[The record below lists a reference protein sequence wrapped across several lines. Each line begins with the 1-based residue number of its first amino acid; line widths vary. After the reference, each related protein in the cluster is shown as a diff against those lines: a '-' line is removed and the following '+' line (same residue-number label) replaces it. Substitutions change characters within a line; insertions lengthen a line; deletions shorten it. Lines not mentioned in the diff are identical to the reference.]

1 MKDWQVYFAITLLV
15 ILLLPIY
22 EGAYKGAYE
31 GATDSYPFELSPEQ
45 TKILERVP
53 LKPEDED
60 EIIRMMTLSQM
71 NQIPESNRGNYKKL
85 YKITNSTPEGI
96 HKITSTEINNL
107 TKSQFE
113 ALLRRLTKLN
123 VGLRPEQINGMT
135 RKGLNMLS
143 DNLKSDVYNLNS
155 F

>member
-1 MKDWQVYFAITLLV
+1 
-15 ILLLPIY
+15 
-22 EGAYKGAYE
+22 
-31 GATDSYPFELSPEQ
+31 
-45 TKILERVP
+45 
-53 LKPEDED
+53 
-60 EIIRMMTLSQM
+60 MTLSQM
-71 NQIPESNRGNYKKL
+71 NQIPEANRGNYKKL
-85 YKITNSTPEGI
+85 YKITNSTPEVI